1 MSTRLP
7 VPAHEE
13 HATFDAWV
21 DALLLAIPQTDVPY
35 PNSVLDWKTWAREIV
50 IREPFSDYMVPGVEM
65 QSDWREWVDDLRAEV
80 A

>member
-1 MSTRLP
+1 MRKLP
-7 VPAHEE
+7 VPAHQE

-21 DALLLAIPQTDVPY
+21 DALLLAVPEADVPY
-35 PNSVLDWKTWAREIV
+35 PNGVTEWKAWARQIPLCV
-50 IREPFSDYMVPGVEM
+50 PFSDFMVPGVEL